1 LWYVPDAATRILM
14 EEFNA
19 RLLAGVGR
27 AEALWAAQSRVRQT
41 NPNPYFWAPLSVSAT
56 RGR

>member
-1 LWYVPDAATRILM
+1 MPDAATRILM